1 MPHFR
6 CCVLL
11 SAELLFVD
19 VTDDDDGGGCSAKRA
34 AAMLSLSE
42 EVLVEAVVDVGA
54 SDVDGAS
61 PARKSGTLGMF

>member
-19 VTDDDDGGGCSAKRA
+19 VADDGGGCSAKRA